1 MADNKENHK
10 EYKLVIAGLDNA
22 GKTSALIAL
31 RQKYNFYERVKN
43 LKPTIRVEYS
53 SFDFL
58 TKFKIN
64 LWDLG
69 GQEKFRKIYI
79 DNPIY
84 FSETD
89 YLYFLIDIQ
98 DELKFSD
105 SIAYLQDIL
114 DIYRNMNYT
123 NEIIICF
130 SKHDPRFRNDEN
142 FKDRSKMLE
151 ELILIKNKDITFK
164 FFHISYY
171 DISSISKAVSFSL
184 NKILNLEQISGEIK
198 HLVEKFD
205 CNHAILYTESGII
218 IADYYKETMDTREF
232 EELISNKISDDLE
245 FFQRLK
251 NDQLKID
258 DRVTITEGKVEYVKM
273 IPLLLTQNKILFYIG
288 VSMNNNMI
296 NEIKVEIEQFQKL
309 LDSLIN

>member
-1 MADNKENHK
+1 MAFNNENHK

-98 DELKFSD
+98 DELKFND
-105 SIAYLQDIL
+105 SITYLNDIL
-114 DIYRNMNYT
+114 QVYRNMNYE

-130 SKHDPRFRNDEN
+130 SKHDPKFRDDEN
-142 FKDRSKMLE
+142 FEDRSKMLE
-151 ELILIKNKDITFK
+151 KLILRRNKDMSFK
-164 FFHISYY
+164 FFHFSYY
-171 DISSISKAVSFSL
+171 DISSIAKAISFSL
-184 NKILNLEQISGEIK
+184 NKILNLERVSDEIK

-232 EELISNKISDDLE
+232 EELISDKISDDLE
-245 FFQRLK
+245 FFQRIK
-251 NDQLKID
+251 DDQLKID
-258 DRVTITEGKVEYVKM
+258 DRVTIVGGKVEYVKM
-273 IPLLLTQNKILFYIG
+273 IPVLLKQSEIVFYIG
-288 VSMNNNMI
+288 ISINNNLI
-296 NEIKVEIEQFQKL
+296 NEIKIELEQFQKL